1 MHGDTRDQ
9 STPVAD
15 TLDAALAESAERAE
29 SDGPSDAAMPKPRA
43 AAAPRPQRAAGGREP
58 VADDARPAAPRKR
71 ATRSADGQAGQATAA
86 RPAGA
91 AARTTT
97 GAAARSTAPSASTPR
112 KTTTRKTSARKTT
125 ESDTVIGRI
134 PVLDVSP
141 LVDAGRRPA
150 KAVVGEAFEVTAT
163 VFREGHDAV
172 NANVVLRDP
181 RGRSG
186 PWTPM
191 RELAPGTDRWG
202 AGVTPTAPG
211 RWSYLVEAWSDPV
224 ATWRKAAA
232 VKLPAGIDTALV
244 LEEGAQLLER
254 AAAGVPKKEGRSHV
268 LAAVDALR
276 DPGLPPLSRLAAA
289 LVPEVTELLA
299 RHPLRE
305 LVSSTRPMP
314 LQVDR
319 ERALFGSWYE
329 FFPRSEGAVVDPSG
343 VEPPR
348 SGTLRTAAER
358 LPAVAA
364 MGFDVVYLPPVHPI
378 GRAFRKGPDNTL
390 TAGRHDVGSPWAIGS
405 PEGGH
410 DAVHPDLGT
419 IEDFD
424 HFVAEAT
431 ALHLEVALDF
441 ALQCSPDHPW
451 VNKHPEWFSHRV
463 DGTIAYAENPPKKYQ
478 DIYPVNF
485 DQDFDGI
492 VKETLRL
499 LRFWMGHGVRIFRV
513 DNPHTKPVVFWEKV
527 LGEIARTDPD
537 VIFLAEAFTRPA
549 MMHTLGKIGFH
560 QSYTYFTWRTTKQ
573 ELTEYLTELSG
584 EPAAYMRPNFFANT
598 PDILPEHLQT
608 GGRAA
613 FAVRAVLAATL
624 SPSYG
629 VYAGFEL
636 FENEPAEPG
645 SEEYLHSE
653 KYELRP
659 RDWTRADTLAPLLTV
674 LNRLR
679 RRHPALQQLRD
690 LRFHPTDNEQ
700 VLAYSKS
707 ASTEDGLT
715 DRVITVVNLDP
726 HHVQEATVTLE
737 GDGPYTVHDELTGAA
752 FSWGRHNYVR
762 LDPSAEPAH
771 LLTVRRNPA

>member
-1 MHGDTRDQ
+1 M
-9 STPVAD
+9 
-15 TLDAALAESAERAE
+15 
-29 SDGPSDAAMPKPRA
+29 
-43 AAAPRPQRAAGGREP
+43 
-58 VADDARPAAPRKR
+58 
-71 ATRSADGQAGQATAA
+71 
-86 RPAGA
+86 
-91 AARTTT
+91 
-97 GAAARSTAPSASTPR
+97 
-112 KTTTRKTSARKTT
+112 
-125 ESDTVIGRI
+125 IGRI

-141 LVDAGRRPA
+141 LVDSGRRPA
-150 KAVVGEAFEVTAT
+150 KAVEGESFQVTAT

-202 AGVTPTAPG
+202 AHVTPTAPG

-224 ATWRKAAA
+224 ATWRRTAA

-254 AAAGVPKKEGRSHV
+254 AAAGVPKKEGRAHV

-276 DPGLPPLSRLAAA
+276 DAGLPPLSRYAAA
-289 LVPEVTELLA
+289 LAPEVLALLE

-305 LVSSTRPMP
+305 LVSATRPLP

-319 ERALFGSWYE
+319 KRALYGAWYE

-343 VEPPR
+343 VQPPV

-364 MGFDVVYLPPVHPI
+364 MGFDVVYLPPIHPI
-378 GRAFRKGPDNTL
+378 GRAYRKGPDNAL
-390 TAGRHDVGSPWAIGS
+390 TAGPHDVGSPWAIGS

-419 IEDFD
+419 LEDFD
-424 HFVAEAT
+424 RFVAEAGS
-431 ALHLEVALDF
+431 LGLEVALDF

-451 VNKHPEWFSHRV
+451 VNKHPEWFSHRL
-463 DGTIAYAENPPKKYQ
+463 DGTIAHAENPPKKYQ
-478 DIYPVNF
+478 DIYPINF
-485 DQDFDGI
+485 DQDFDGL
-492 VKETLRL
+492 VKETIRV

-513 DNPHTKPVVFWEKV
+513 DNPHTKPVAFWEKV
-527 LGEIARTDPD
+527 LGDIARTDPD

-560 QSYTYFTWRTTKQ
+560 QSYTYFTWRNTKQ
-573 ELTEYLTELSG
+573 ELTEYLTELTG
-584 EPAAYMRPNFFANT
+584 DAASYMRPNFFANT
-598 PDILPEHLQT
+598 PDILHEYLQQ
-608 GGRAA
+608 GGPAA

-624 SPSYG
+624 APSYG
-629 VYAGFEL
+629 VYAGYEHY
-636 FENEPAEPG
+636 ENEPVHPG
-645 SEEYLHSE
+645 SEEYARSE

-659 RDWTRADTLAPLLTV
+659 RDWSRQDSLAPLLTA

-690 LRFHPTDNEQ
+690 LRFHPTDNDQ
-700 VLAYSKS
+700 VIAYSKRATS
-707 ASTEDGLT
+707 EDGIE
-715 DRVITVVNLDP
+715 DHVITVVNLDP
-726 HHVQEATVTLE
+726 HHVQEATVTL
-737 GDGPYTVHDELTGAA
+737 DSDLPLTVHDELTGATYD
-752 FSWGRHNYVR
+752 WGRRNYVR
-762 LDPSAEPAH
+762 LDPSTEPAH
-771 LLTVRRNPA
+771 LLTVRRHPQ